1 MFQNLSCLSLEYE
14 IVWQILKYIDDI
26 YWGTV
31 LHLLMMQR
39 GSHNRHHHQPL
50 RDLTLILPIT
60 NAYVR
65 LFWLVMMTRPNIITS
80 LRSTAASTTRGKM
93 NSNNILLFSTTT

>member
-31 LHLLMMQR
+31 LHLPDDAER
-39 GSHNRHHHQPL
+39 IP
-50 RDLTLILPIT
+50 
-60 NAYVR
+60 
-65 LFWLVMMTRPNIITS
+65 
-80 LRSTAASTTRGKM
+80 
-93 NSNNILLFSTTT
+93 